1 MTVPAVLFGRRS
13 ALIALTSTGLALLLL
28 IGTILYLIIGGV
40 NEEASENRA
49 DLSRFRAEAAARPQ
63 VERAYSALRAQA
75 TNLPTFARGENDALA
90 QSSLQS
96 DIKAMVERAGGEVR
110 SAFALPPSK
119 DHDLDLVSVQYDI
132 TVPAT
137 HLREL
142 AYALETHLPYLFVTA
157 ADVTAPQTWPTDP
170 KAPEPQ
176 LELRCT
182 LSAYRWSGAP

>member
-1 MTVPAVLFGRRS
+1 MTVPAALFGRRS
-13 ALIALTSTGLALLLL
+13 ALIALGSAGLLLL
-28 IGTILYLIIGGV
+28 LLLGTFIYLIAGGAS
-40 NEEASENRA
+40 EEARENIA

-63 VERAYSALRAQA
+63 VERAYATLRTQA
-75 TNLPTFARGENDALA
+75 ANLPTLAHGENDALA

-119 DHDLDLVSVQYDI
+119 DHGLDLVSVQYDI
-132 TVPAT
+132 AVPAT
-137 HLREL
+137 RLHEL
-142 AYALETHLPYLFVTA
+142 AYALETHLPYLFMTS

-182 LSAYRWSGAP
+182 LSAYRWSGTL